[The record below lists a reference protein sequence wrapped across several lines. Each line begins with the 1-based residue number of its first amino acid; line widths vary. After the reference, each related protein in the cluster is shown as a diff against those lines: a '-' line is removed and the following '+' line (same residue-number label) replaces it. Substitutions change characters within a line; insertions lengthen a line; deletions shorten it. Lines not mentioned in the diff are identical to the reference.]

1 VTRHFSVHGFSKLVP
16 LSQYLNPWHSAC
28 QANKVRLDVA
38 DIFDRTRWF
47 VILAGVRASI
57 GKCLAKNKMAYQA
70 DRSGKMS

>member
-1 VTRHFSVHGFSKLVP
+1 VTRHFSVHGFSKLAIFESLAFRLP
-16 LSQYLNPWHSAC
+16 GKQ
-28 QANKVRLDVA
+28 VRLDVA